1 MKNNKAKVLAFM
13 NALETNEQFSGYDAA
28 DLGYAGDQQ
37 DLGFGGKVCAV
48 RHDVAS
54 PYIVNIVNSTGA
66 ALTAILFGHNIYAAT
81 ANYGSAV
88 GLVVTNAA
96 DPNGSYYQLLSQSA
110 TKPFVVN
117 RWRFISSTTSQLS
130 QTMTVTFTEA
140 NGRRVTL
147 PISLVV
153 HKDAFQNATDS
164 VDVTYP
170 LKIDGDTYLSISIV
184 AGATLTLVMFPSQ
197 IADVSA
203 LMTQQTAVRPYA
215 DPVLSLAEPT
225 GGLATG
231 TALPVAGIKK

>member
-1 MKNNKAKVLAFM
+1 MKNKQKVLNFM
-13 NALETNEQFSGYDAA
+13 NALETNEQFSGYANDSI
-28 DLGYAGDQQ
+28 DLGFDAQD

-48 RHDVAS
+48 KHDVAS
-54 PYIVNIVNSTGA
+54 PYIVSIVNSTGA
-66 ALTAILFGHNIYAAT
+66 ALTAIIFGHNIYAMT

-117 RWRFISSTTSQLS
+117 RWRFISSTTSQLT

-184 AGATLTLVMFPSQ
+184 AGATLSLVMFPSQ

-215 DPVLSLAEPT
+215 DPVLTLAEH

-231 TALPVAGIKK
+231 TALPVANIKRG